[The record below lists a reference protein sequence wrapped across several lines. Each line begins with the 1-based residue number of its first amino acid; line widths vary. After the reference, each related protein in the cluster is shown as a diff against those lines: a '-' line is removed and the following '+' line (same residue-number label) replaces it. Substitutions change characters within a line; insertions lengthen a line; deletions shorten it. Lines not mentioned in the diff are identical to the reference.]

1 MYSHVSL
8 SVQNAIQHKPA
19 SNWTRRLVNPGQAI
33 RTIDIGPQLI
43 AWRASFAP
51 EIKFSLEATLKTPT
65 SAAYHLEFVDHFNE
79 LPIICNAY
87 LIFASSNAKHPLN
100 QEILRRGGTGWK
112 I

>member
-87 LIFASSNAKHPLN
+87 LIFASSNAKTPS
-100 QEILRRGGTGWK
+100 EPRDS
-112 I
+112 